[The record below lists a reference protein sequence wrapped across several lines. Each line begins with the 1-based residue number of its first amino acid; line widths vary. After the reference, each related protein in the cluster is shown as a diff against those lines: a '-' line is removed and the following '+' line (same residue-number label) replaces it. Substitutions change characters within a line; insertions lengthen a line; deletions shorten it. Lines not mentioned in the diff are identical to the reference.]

1 LSSFR
6 ASLQSATYFLLYS
19 SIFISL
25 CAVALCIE
33 TNLLLGIPLQNWGF
47 YVFVACS
54 TLLQYNLHYFI
65 KTKKTPSDPRT
76 HWSCN
81 HTTTHKV
88 LIVLGLAG
96 VIAGLFSFSFQHLIV
111 VGILGALTVLYS
123 FPFLPFPV
131 KKRLK
136 DFGLLKITVLTLTW
150 TIITVWLPVA
160 ESGWDLSIWLIFI
173 RRFLFMG
180 ALCLAFDIRDAYYD
194 GQAGIGTIPVAIGL
208 KKSYRIIY
216 VLLALFIAVSIYQL
230 CTDGNIYIF
239 NAMMLSAT
247 ATFIL
252 TEKSKSDRSDLLY
265 LGGIDGMMLL
275 QAILVAAGT

>member
-1 LSSFR
+1 MNAFQTKSTVV
-6 ASLQSATYFLLYS
+6 ANFLLYS
-19 SIFISL
+19 SLFISI

-33 TNLLLGIPLQNWGF
+33 TNLLLNIPLQNWGF
-47 YVFVACS
+47 YVFVAGS
-54 TLLQYNLHYFI
+54 TLLQYNLHYYI
-65 KTKKTPSDPRT
+65 KTKHPPSDPRT
-76 HWSCN
+76 EWSCRN
-81 HTTTHKV
+81 KNTHKT

-96 VIAGLFSFSFQHLIV
+96 VIAGLLSFSFTHLII
-111 VGILGALTVLYS
+111 VGILGALTVLYT
-123 FPFLPFPV
+123 FPFLPFPG
-131 KKRLK
+131 KRRLK

-180 ALCLAFDIRDAYYD
+180 ALCLAFDIRDAQFD
-194 GQAGIGTIPVAIGL
+194 GKAGIGTIPVAIGL

-216 VLLALFIAVSIYQL
+216 LLLALFVAISVYQL
-230 CTDGNIYIF
+230 SADGNIYIF
-239 NAMMLSAT
+239 NAMMLSAI

-252 TEKSKSDRSDLLY
+252 VEKSKSDRSDLLY